1 MSFVIGILKTCA
13 PKLVDT
19 TIIVMTVVPI
29 EHFDSIQP
37 TAIGKIIPIP
47 APARPV
53 PKINHK
59 PFSRSNI
66 LEDRNYSWHYLK
78 NQIKM

>member
-13 PKLVDT
+13 PKLVET

-37 TAIGKIIPIP
+37 MAIGKIIPIP

-53 PKINHK
+53 PKINYRLFQQKQYPRGSELFLELFEK
-59 PFSRSNI
+59 PDG
-66 LEDRNYSWHYLK
+66 L
-78 NQIKM
+78 